1 MLGSYRVRTDLAVE
15 SKEKFEKD
23 NVEIKGVEIHED
35 YQEKLDLRTTVVE
48 IHTESGAKLM
58 EKPKGTYIT
67 MEAPNLVVPDE
78 DYHREISKAIA
89 GHLCQLLHLEKEKS
103 ILVVGLGNRDITPDA
118 LGPRAINNL
127 KITRHIVKE
136 YGKASVGEEKV
147 HLVSSLVPGVMAQ
160 TGMETME
167 IIRGVVEETKPDVVV
182 AIDALA
188 ARSMKRLNCTIQ
200 ITDTGINPGS
210 GVMNHRNGLTME
222 SLGIP
227 VIGIGV
233 PTVVDAA
240 TIVHD
245 AIAHLLE
252 NLEESEM
259 EEFLGELIT
268 PKLHSMYVTPK
279 DVDETIKM
287 LSFTIS
293 EGINIAVSG
302 MGV

>member
-23 NVEIKGVEIHED
+23 HVEIKGVSIHEE
-35 YQEKLDLRTTVVE
+35 YQEELDLRTTLVRIE
-48 IHTESGAKLM
+48 TDHGARVM
-58 EKPKGTYIT
+58 EKPRGTYIT
-67 MEAPNLVVPDE
+67 MEAPNLIVPDE
-78 DYHREISKAIA
+78 DYHREISQELAH
-89 GHLCQLLHLEKEKS
+89 HLKELLHLEEEQS
-103 ILVVGLGNRDITPDA
+103 VLVVGLGNRDITPDA
-118 LGPRAINNL
+118 LGPRVIQNL

-136 YGKASVGEEKV
+136 YGKAGMGEEKV
-147 HLVSSLVPGVMAQ
+147 HLDSSLVPGVMAQ

-167 IIRGVVEETKPDVVV
+167 IIRGVIAETKPDVVI

-210 GVMNHRNGLTME
+210 GVLNFRTGLNQE

-252 NLEESEM
+252 SLEEAEM

-268 PKLHSMYVTPK
+268 PRLHSMFVTPK
-279 DVDETIKM
+279 DVDETVKM
-287 LSFTIS
+287 LSYTIS
-293 EGINIAVSG
+293 EGLNLAFDRK
-302 MGV
+302 